1 MKNRRSI
8 VSRLRLFQNA
18 FIGLFLGLVLLVTPA
33 CSNGTSQASLPTALP
48 SSQTYTQLERGDTP
62 TGQNFSDWA
71 IQTSHGLIK
80 DAYVRD
86 NDKLGVVISSKVRPT
101 EVRSLAQSL
110 VQGFHK
116 NFPNRDLK
124 VFVYAPDKQRILTAN
139 YNDSTRLIQYE
150 S

>member
-1 MKNRRSI
+1 MSLWRSFRKVAI
-8 VSRLRLFQNA
+8 ALSFAL
-18 FIGLFLGLVLLVTPA
+18 ILLITPA
-33 CSNGTSQASLPTALP
+33 CSNGTTAASQPTALP
-48 SSQTYTQLERGDTP
+48 TSQTYSQLERGDTAA
-62 TGQNFSDWA
+62 GQKFSDWA

-86 NDKLGVVISSKVRPT
+86 NDKLGIVISSKVRPT

-124 VFVYAPDKQRILTAN
+124 VLVYAPDKQRILTAN
-139 YNDSTRLIQYE
+139 YNDTTRLIEYE

>member
-1 MKNRRSI
+1 MSLLRSFRRIAIALSL
-8 VSRLRLFQNA
+8 V
-18 FIGLFLGLVLLVTPA
+18 LVLLVTPA
-33 CSNGTSQASLPTALP
+33 CGSNTSSASQAALLP
-48 SSQTYTQLERGDTP
+48 SSQTYSQLERGDTAV
-62 TGQNFSDWA
+62 GQKFGDWV
-71 IQTSHGLIK
+71 IQTSKGLIK

-86 NDKLGVVISSKVRPT
+86 TDKLGVVISPQVRPT

-124 VFVYAPDKQRILTAN
+124 VLIYAPDKERILTAN
-139 YNDSTRLIQYE
+139 YNNTTRLIEYE